1 MPRYLTAP
9 SRFLVIISTFVV
21 ALVLLL
27 ASSVMAAGPE
37 PATVDYRVRAGDTLW
52 MIAAEVADGSDVRGV
67 VTQIRHL
74 NDLDSSIILP
84 GQMLAIPSGPGI

>member
-9 SRFLVIISTFVV
+9 SRFLVIISTLVV

-37 PATVDYRVRAGDTLW
+37 PTTVDYTVRAGDTLW
-52 MIAAEVADGSDVRGV
+52 MIADEMGPDEDLRGV
-67 VTQIRHL
+67 VAEIRDL
-74 NDLDSSIILP
+74 NGLDSSLIFP
-84 GQMLAIPSGPGI
+84 GQILVVPVEQTT

>member
-9 SRFLVIISTFVV
+9 SRFLVIISTLVV
-21 ALVLLL
+21 ALLLFL

-37 PATVDYRVRAGDTLW
+37 PETVDYRVRAGDTLW
-52 MIAAEVADGSDVRGV
+52 MIAAEVADGSDLRGV
-67 VTQIRHL
+67 VAEIRRL

-84 GQMLAIPSGPGI
+84 GQTLEIPSGPGV

>member
-9 SRFLVIISTFVV
+9 SRFLVIISTFAV

-27 ASSVMAAGPE
+27 ASSVLAAGPE
-37 PATVDYRVRAGDTLW
+37 PETVDYRVRAGDTLW

-67 VTQIRHL
+67 VAEIRHL
-74 NDLDSSIILP
+74 NDLDTSLIVPGQTLEIPSTSSI
-84 GQMLAIPSGPGI
+84 

>member
-37 PATVDYRVRAGDTLW
+37 PVTVDYRVRAGDTLW

-67 VTQIRHL
+67 IAQIRHL
-74 NDLDSSIILP
+74 NDLESSVILP
-84 GQMLAIPSGPGI
+84 GQMLEIPSGSGV

>member
-37 PATVDYRVRAGDTLW
+37 PVTVDYRVLPGDSLW
-52 MIAAEVADGSDVRGV
+52 TIAEEIAPDSDVRGLV
-67 VTQIRHL
+67 AEIRDI
-74 NDLDSSIILP
+74 NDLESSLINV
-84 GQMLAIPSGPGI
+84 GQTLLVPAG